1 VRRLVVL
8 CVFGFTQLAFAEPV
22 SDRCAFPPGLGEQ
35 ISAKYPGAR
44 LTYIAD
50 LTQYDRGL
58 FQKDHGTR
66 CPGLAR
72 VDFYGDGRP
81 TWALA
86 LIAVDGSKKTAQLV
100 AARQLGKT
108 WQTKVLDT
116 AWAAAPVVWREAP
129 GKYRDVY
136 GEKTIRATHQTIV
149 FGEYES
155 WAILYAW
162 TGKEVTKIW
171 ISD

>member
-1 VRRLVVL
+1 VIRFVFFFL
-8 CVFGFTQLAFAEPV
+8 CGFAQLAFAAPENDV
-22 SDRCAFPPGLGEQ
+22 CAFPSGLGEQ
-35 ISAKYPGAR
+35 VSAKYPGTR
-44 LTYIAD
+44 LAYIAD
-50 LTQYDRGL
+50 LTQYDRDI
-58 FQKDHGTR
+58 FQKDHGAR

-86 LIAVDGSKKTAQLV
+86 LIAGDGSKKTAQLV
-100 AARQLGKT
+100 VAHQLGKT
-108 WQTKVLDT
+108 WETKVLDT
-116 AWAAAPVVWREAP
+116 ASAAAPVVWREAP
-129 GKYRDVY
+129 GKYHDVY

-149 FGEYES
+149 FGEYEG